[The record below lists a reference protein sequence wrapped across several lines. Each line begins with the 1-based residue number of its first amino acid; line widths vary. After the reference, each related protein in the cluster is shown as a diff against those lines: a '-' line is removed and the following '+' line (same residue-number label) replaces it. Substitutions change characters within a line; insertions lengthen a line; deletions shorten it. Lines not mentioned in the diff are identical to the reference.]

1 MKAAVLQ
8 ATGTP
13 LEILDVK
20 TDSPG
25 PDEVLVRTAAAGVCH
40 SDLHFVEGLYPHPL
54 PAVLGHE
61 SAGIIEA
68 VGSHVQDLAP
78 GDHVITCLSVF
89 CGHCEYCLSGR
100 PSLCASNEMTRAPA
114 APSRLSLD
122 GSPIWQFMNLS
133 SFAEELLVH
142 RHAVVKIPADIPLD
156 RAALIGCGVTTGLG
170 AVFRTARVE
179 AGTTVAVVGCGG
191 VGLNCV
197 QGAAIAG
204 AARII
209 AVDRVASK
217 LELARQFGATD
228 VVDASAH
235 DAVAAVLELSDGGV
249 HYSFE
254 AIGLA
259 ATVQQAFAMLRRGG
273 TATVIG
279 MVPFGLNVELPA
291 FEFLREKRI
300 QGSTMGS
307 NRFRIDMPR
316 YLELYRQGRLKLDEL
331 VSARRPLAE
340 VNEAFADMKGGTVA
354 RTVLVFDGVS

>member
-1 MKAAVLQ
+1 VQAAVLHEVG
-8 ATGTP
+8 AP
-13 LEILDVK
+13 LSLREVALDA
-20 TDSPG
+20 PG
-25 PDEVLVRTAAAGVCH
+25 PGEVLVRTAAVGVCH

-54 PAVLGHE
+54 PTVLGHE
-61 SAGIIEA
+61 SAGAIEA
-68 VGSHVQDLAP
+68 VGPGVRDLAS
-78 GDHVITCLSVF
+78 GDHVITCLSAF

-100 PSLCASNEMTRAPA
+100 PALCASPDMARRADQ
-114 APSRLSLD
+114 PSRLTMD
-122 GSPIWQFMNLS
+122 GAPVAQFMNLS
-133 SFAEELLVH
+133 SFAEQLLVH
-142 RHAVVKIPADIPLD
+142 EHAVVKIPPDVPLD

-170 AVFRTARVE
+170 AVFRTAAVE
-179 AGTTVAVVGCGG
+179 PGTTVAVFGCGG
-191 VGLNCV
+191 IGLNCI

-209 AVDRVASK
+209 AVDRLAVKLSMASD
-217 LELARQFGATD
+217 FGATD
-228 VVDASAH
+228 VVDASSI
-235 DAVAAVLELSDGGV
+235 DPVAAVMELSGGGV
-249 HYSFE
+249 HYAFE

-259 ATVQQAFAMLRRGG
+259 VTVQQAFAVLRRGG

-279 MVPFGLNVELPA
+279 MVPFGMKVELPG

-340 VNEAFADMKGGTVA
+340 VNEALADLKRGEVA
-354 RTVLVFDGVS
+354 RTVLVF

>member
-8 ATGTP
+8 AVDAP
-13 LEILDVK
+13 LEILDV
-20 TDSPG
+20 DIDRPG
-25 PDEVLVRTAAAGVCH
+25 PREVLVRTAAVGVCH
-40 SDLHFVEGLYPHPL
+40 SDLHFIEGLYPHPL
-54 PAVLGHE
+54 PTVLGHE
-61 SAGIIEA
+61 SAGVIEA
-68 VGSHVQDLAP
+68 VGPDVRDLAV

-89 CGHCEYCLSGR
+89 CGHCEYCLAGR
-100 PSLCASNEMTRAPA
+100 PSLCASTEMSRAA
-114 APSRLSLD
+114 EAPPRLSM
-122 GSPIWQFMNLS
+122 GGRPVWQFMSLS
-133 SFAEELLVH
+133 SFAEQLLVH
-142 RHAVVKIPADIPLD
+142 EHAVVKIPSDIPLD

-170 AVFRTARVE
+170 AVFRTAAVE
-179 AGTTVAVVGCGG
+179 PGSTVAVFGCGG
-191 VGLNCV
+191 IGLNCI

-209 AVDRVASK
+209 AVDRVAKK

-228 VVDASAH
+228 LVDASVL
-235 DAVAAVLELSDGGV
+235 DPVAAVMELSDGGV
-249 HYSFE
+249 HHAFE

-259 ATVQQAFAMLRRGG
+259 ITVQQSFAVLRRGG

-279 MVPFGLNVELPA
+279 MVPFGMKVELPG

-331 VSARRPLAE
+331 VSARRPLTE
-340 VNEAFADMKGGTVA
+340 VNEAFADLKAGSVA
-354 RTVLVFDGVS
+354 RTVLVLDT